1 MSSKPG
7 KYILHCQIPV
17 EVGAKLDEVSRK
29 TGFSKVGIVKQ
40 ALLSFFNAF
49 DLQQEMLNK
58 LANDPVKAA
67 EMAKVLDLDKR

>member
-1 MSSKPG
+1 MSSKPR
-7 KYILHCQIPV
+7 KYVLHCQLPI
-17 EVGAKLDEVSRK
+17 EVGAKLEEVSCK

-40 ALLSFFNAF
+40 ALLNFFAAF